1 MAQRREAVRDVA
13 LMMCL
18 THQPPDR
25 VGVCRLLKLGGTLKR
40 TPAGGFELDLSEP
53 GDHKTIAAFGPSL
66 TTVPEAIAKALKAH
80 LALSAVPESGG
91 YVFSAP
97 DDPFEPLQP
106 FQWTRLIQAM
116 FKRHSGVALA
126 PKDLRSSHVTWLK
139 TGEHDDATL
148 RAAAQAMR
156 HSSKTQDSAA

>member
-1 MAQRREAVRDVA
+1 
-13 LMMCL
+13 
-18 THQPPDR
+18 
-25 VGVCRLLKLGGTLKR
+25 
-40 TPAGGFELDLSEP
+40 
-53 GDHKTIAAFGPSL
+53 
-66 TTVPEAIAKALKAH
+66 
-80 LALSAVPESGG
+80 VPESGG

-156 HSSKTQDSAA
+156 HSSKTQDSAAYNKGKSDRLVQQAVDAAAAFASKFTPSDEGGMFQRSENLKQREA

>member
-1 MAQRREAVRDVA
+1 M
-13 LMMCL
+13 
-18 THQPPDR
+18 
-25 VGVCRLLKLGGTLKR
+25 
-40 TPAGGFELDLSEP
+40 
-53 GDHKTIAAFGPSL
+53 
-66 TTVPEAIAKALKAH
+66 PEA
-80 LALSAVPESGG
+80 GG

-106 FQWTRLIQAM
+106 FQWTRLIQTM
-116 FKRHSGVALA
+116 FKHHSGVALA

-156 HSSKTQDSAA
+156 HSSKTQDSAAYNKGKSDRLVQQAVDVATAFAATFVSSL